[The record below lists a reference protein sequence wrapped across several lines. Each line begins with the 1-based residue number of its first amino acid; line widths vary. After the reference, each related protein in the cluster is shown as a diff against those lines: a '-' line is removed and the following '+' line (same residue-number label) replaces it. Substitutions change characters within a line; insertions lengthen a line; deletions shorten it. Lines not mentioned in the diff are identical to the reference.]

1 MSTISEIKSKY
12 SLDGAVSVTVDLES
26 MRDDARSTL
35 NNADEFVK
43 DATREADRGIPRSDK
58 GIPRSDK
65 EWMNRRKARITNYIR
80 DQKRKVALAQ
90 KYIDEINGMLD
101 KANENIAKVK

>member
-1 MSTISEIKSKY
+1 MLIMSTLEEIKSKY
-12 SLDGAVSVTVDLES
+12 SLDGAVSVEVDLES
-26 MRDDARSTL
+26 MRDDAKSTL

-43 DATREADRGIPRSDK
+43 DMAHAEERGAMRSDK
-58 GIPRSDK
+58 D
-65 EWMNRRKARITNYIR
+65 WMNRRKARITNDIR
-80 DQKRKVALAQ
+80 EQKRKLALAQ

>member
-1 MSTISEIKSKY
+1 MPNFMLIMSTIAEIKSKY
-12 SLDGAVSVTVDLES
+12 SIDGAVSVTVDLES
-26 MRDDARSTL
+26 MRDDAKSTL

-43 DATREADRGIPRSDK
+43 DAVREADRGIPRSDK
-58 GIPRSDK
+58 
-65 EWMNRRKARITNYIR
+65 EWMIRRKARITNNIR

-101 KANENIAKVK
+101 KAIENIAKEK

>member
-1 MSTISEIKSKY
+1 MLIMSTIAEIKSKY
-12 SLDGAVSVTVDLES
+12 SLDGSVSVTVDLES
-26 MRDDARSTL
+26 MRDDAKSTL

-43 DATREADRGIPRSDK
+43 DAVREADRGIPRSDK
-58 GIPRSDK
+58 
-65 EWMNRRKARITNYIR
+65 EWINRRKARITNNIR

-101 KANENIAKVK
+101 KANEIIAKEK

>member
-1 MSTISEIKSKY
+1 MLIMITIAEIKSKY
-12 SLDGAVSVTVDLES
+12 SIDGAVSVTVDLES
-26 MRDDARSTL
+26 MRDDAKSTL

-43 DATREADRGIPRSDK
+43 DAVREADRGIPRY
-58 GIPRSDK
+58 DK
-65 EWMNRRKARITNYIR
+65 EWMIRRKARITNNIR

-101 KANENIAKVK
+101 KANEIIAKEK

>member
-1 MSTISEIKSKY
+1 MLIMITLEEIKSKY
-12 SLDGAVSVTVDLES
+12 SLDGAVSVEVDLES
-26 MRDDARSTL
+26 MRDDAKSTL

-43 DATREADRGIPRSDK
+43 DMARAEEREYM
-58 GIPRSDK
+58 RSDK
-65 EWMNRRKARITNYIR
+65 EWMNRRKARITNDIR
-80 DQKRKVALAQ
+80 EQKRKVALAQ

>member
-1 MSTISEIKSKY
+1 MSTLEEIKSKY
-12 SLDGAVSVTVDLES
+12 QFDGGSVSITVDFES
-26 MRDDARSTL
+26 LREGSKSTL
-35 NNADEFVK
+35 NNADDFVK

-58 GIPRSDK
+58 
-65 EWMNRRKARITNYIR
+65 EWMNRRKSRIMNDIR

-101 KANENIAKVK
+101 KASENIAKAK

>member
-1 MSTISEIKSKY
+1 MLIMSTIAEIRSKY

-26 MRDDARSTL
+26 MRDGAKSTL
-35 NNADEFVK
+35 NESESLVK
-43 DATREADRGIPRSDK
+43 DAGLELNPDWTKRSTQRMTADV
-58 GIPRSDK
+58 K
-65 EWMNRRKARITNYIR
+65 E
-80 DQKRKVALAQ
+80 QKRKVALAQ

>member
-1 MSTISEIKSKY
+1 MSTLEEIKSKY
-12 SLDGAVSVTVDLES
+12 SLDGSVSVEVDLES
-26 MRDDARSTL
+26 MRDDAKSTL

-43 DATREADRGIPRSDK
+43 EMARAEELGTMRSDK
-58 GIPRSDK
+58 D
-65 EWMNRRKARITNYIR
+65 WMNRRKARITNNIR
-80 DQKRKVALAQ
+80 EQKRKVALAQ